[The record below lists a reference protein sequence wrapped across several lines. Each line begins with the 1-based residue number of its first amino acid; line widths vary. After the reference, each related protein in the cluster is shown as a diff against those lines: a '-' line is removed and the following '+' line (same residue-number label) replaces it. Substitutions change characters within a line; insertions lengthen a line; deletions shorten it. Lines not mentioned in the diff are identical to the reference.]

1 MYDLRFKVYDIEMK
15 NRTSNIVN
23 HTFRNVPLRLLEVF
37 FKRCILPVL
46 MCICSGYYAYAQL
59 GGSRAFEYLNL
70 PNNARLSALGGSNLT
85 SGWNDPGQ
93 VITNPALLNDKMRN
107 QLVISWLAYF
117 ADISNTSLTYA
128 INSEKYGVWAL
139 HLSYLTYG
147 DIESFDEQGFLSGNL
162 NLNEYLFAISNS
174 RKFGPFRIGG
184 SFKLAVSDLASFQA
198 SSLLFDLGGT
208 FKHPEKDLTVGFAVR
223 HLGFLLSDYTD
234 KNKSRLPTDIQL
246 GLSYKPEYMP
256 FRFSLTAR
264 NLIRTDITFFD
275 PSTNQLFG
283 RGNAQ
288 GFSEQLFRRLVFG
301 TELLVS
307 PNFQLRMGYN
317 HLLRQELKL
326 KNVSGGAGFSFGL
339 MFKVKRFE
347 FAYSRALYHT
357 AGGSNTIQIN
367 LNLNRLIKSK
377 EHDR

>member
-1 MYDLRFKVYDIEMK
+1 M
-15 NRTSNIVN
+15 
-23 HTFRNVPLRLLEVF
+23 
-37 FKRCILPVL
+37 KRCVLLILMYV
-46 MCICSGYYAYAQL
+46 CGGGEYYTFAQL

-70 PNNARLSALGGSNLT
+70 PNSARLSALGGVNLT

-93 VITNPALLNDKMRN
+93 VITNPALLNDEMRN
-107 QLVISWLAYF
+107 QLVISWLGYF

-128 INSEKYGVWAL
+128 VNTGKCGVWGA

-147 DIESFDEQGFLSGNL
+147 NIESFDEHGFLSGNL

-174 RKFGPFRIGG
+174 RKFGPFSIGG

-208 FKHPEKDLTVGFAVR
+208 FQHPEKDLTVGFAVK

-234 KNKSRLPTDIQL
+234 KNKSRLPTDVQL
-246 GLSYKPEYMP
+246 GVSYKPEYTP

-264 NLIRTDITFFD
+264 NLIRVDATFFD

-283 RGNAQ
+283 QDNAP

-307 PNFQLRMGYN
+307 PNFQLRLGYN

-357 AGGSNTIQIN
+357 AGGSNTFQIN
-367 LNLNRLIKSK
+367 LNLDKLIK
-377 EHDR
+377 RT